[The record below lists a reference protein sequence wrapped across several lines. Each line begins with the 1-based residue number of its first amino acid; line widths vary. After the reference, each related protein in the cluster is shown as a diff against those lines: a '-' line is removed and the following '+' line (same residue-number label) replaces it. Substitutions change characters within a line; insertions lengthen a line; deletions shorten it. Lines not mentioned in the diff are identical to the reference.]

1 MVYLTKKEADKI
13 VKELSKS
20 SDKEIKSIV
29 KKLNFPEKRAVYVHD
44 KTGTMRLLKKAFNE
58 KRKVKIRY
66 YSLSSDEVRNRIVDI
81 YQIYNGCI
89 IAFCHLRGEER
100 TFVIDRINSA
110 TILDEK
116 YKIPKGWSP
125 ESIILDK

>member
-13 VKELSKS
+13 AKELSKS
-20 SDKEIKSIV
+20 QDEEIKAIV
-29 KKLNFPEKRAVYVHD
+29 KKLSSPKKRAVYVHD
-44 KTGTMRLLKKAFNE
+44 KAGIMRLLKRAFKE
-58 KRKVKIRY
+58 KRKVKMSY
-66 YSLSSDEVRNRIVDI
+66 YSLSSDGVRTRIVDI

-89 IAFCHLRGEER
+89 IAFCHLREEER

-110 TILDEK
+110 AILDEK
-116 YKIPKGWSP
+116 YKIPKDWSP